1 MERGLKTKM
10 NPIDDAC
17 DTNIDQDFSIKDQEL
32 LKELNNIICHVDNS
46 YLWRELS
53 EFDLKLRKR
62 LKDNN
67 INKETSIQQK
77 ASQAL
82 REINQLD
89 GEDNLFQYILCL
101 LKYSTLPVYSINHKD
116 LKTRLTN
123 HLVSHSNMERGLRA
137 TINPIDDVCNNKD
150 IVKQINFIIL
160 NVTCENGEKHDLK
173 FDNFKNAK
181 NTEIKITSDN
191 KEIKNAL
198 GDTVLYETKSRTIQI
213 NLECKNYDFTVI

>member
-1 MERGLKTKM
+1 M
-10 NPIDDAC
+10 
-17 DTNIDQDFSIKDQEL
+17 S
-32 LKELNNIICHVDNS
+32 
-46 YLWRELS
+46 
-53 EFDLKLRKR
+53 
-62 LKDNN
+62 
-67 INKETSIQQK
+67 
-77 ASQAL
+77 
-82 REINQLD
+82 
-89 GEDNLFQYILCL
+89 
-101 LKYSTLPVYSINHKD
+101 
-116 LKTRLTN
+116 
-123 HLVSHSNMERGLRA
+123 HLV
-137 TINPIDDVCNNKD
+137 DDVCNNKD